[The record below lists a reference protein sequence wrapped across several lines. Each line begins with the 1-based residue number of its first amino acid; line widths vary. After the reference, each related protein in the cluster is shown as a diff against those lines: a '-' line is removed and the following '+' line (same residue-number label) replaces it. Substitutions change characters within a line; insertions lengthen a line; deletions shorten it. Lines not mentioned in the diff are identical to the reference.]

1 MERKFLDSF
10 HKSTLAKLKASLDA
24 DKWIPADVSFE
35 FYDIL
40 NYLLSFPKLE
50 GIDKD

>member
-24 DKWIPADVSFE
+24 DKWVPADVSFE

-40 NYLLSFPKLE
+40 NYLLTIP
-50 GIDKD
+50 